1 MSDRAHWDG
10 VYASRPSDSLS
21 WHQQGGGLSLEWIR
35 QMDLPLSS
43 AIIDVGGGTSRL
55 VDELLA
61 AGYQDLTVLDL
72 SREALESSRSRL
84 GDAGGE
90 VSWFAEDITQ
100 VDLPAAR
107 FDLWHDRAV
116 FHFLTAASD
125 REAYV
130 ARLHRSLRP
139 GGRVIMATF
148 AQTGPERCSGLPVM
162 RYGPESLH
170 AALGAD
176 LRLIRSANEHHT
188 TPSGAVQDFN
198 FCLFERPRHP

>member
-1 MSDRAHWDG
+1 
-10 VYASRPSDSLS
+10 
-21 WHQQGGGLSLEWIR
+21 
-35 QMDLPLSS
+35 MDLPPSA

-55 VDELLA
+55 VDELLT
-61 AGYQDLTVLDL
+61 AGYEDLTVLDL
-72 SREALESSRSRL
+72 SREALETSRSRL
-84 GDAGGE
+84 GDVSGQ
-90 VSWFAEDITQ
+90 VSWLAEDITQ
-100 VDLPAAR
+100 TDLPAAR

-139 GGRVIMATF
+139 GGRVLMATF

-162 RYGPESLH
+162 RYGPASLH

-176 LRLIRSANEHHT
+176 LRLIRSATEHHT
-188 TPSGAVQDFN
+188 TPGGAVQDFN
-198 FCLFERPRHP
+198 FCLFERPRLP